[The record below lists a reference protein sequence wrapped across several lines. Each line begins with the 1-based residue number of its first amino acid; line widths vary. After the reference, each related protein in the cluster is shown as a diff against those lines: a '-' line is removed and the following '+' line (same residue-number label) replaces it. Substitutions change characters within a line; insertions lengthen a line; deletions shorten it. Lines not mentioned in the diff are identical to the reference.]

1 VRAADL
7 GWPAMRPSFSA
18 LASVR
23 GGVMRPMPDA
33 LVAFAEQRESRELDS
48 ATA

>member
-1 VRAADL
+1 VTATQL
-7 GWPAMRPSFSA
+7 GWPAARPSFSA

-23 GGVMRPMPDA
+23 GSVMRPMPDA
-33 LVAFAEQRESRELDS
+33 LASFAEAREWREFET